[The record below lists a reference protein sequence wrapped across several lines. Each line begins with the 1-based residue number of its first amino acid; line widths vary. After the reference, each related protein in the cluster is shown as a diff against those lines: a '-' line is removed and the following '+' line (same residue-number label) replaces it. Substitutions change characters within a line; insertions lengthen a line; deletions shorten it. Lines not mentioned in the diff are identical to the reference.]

1 MAKEVIIS
9 NSSLNSYGF
18 RVLTSGIDTK
28 QFERNPIL
36 LWMHNRPLRGTTDE
50 VMPIG
55 RVENLRVEGD
65 NLIGTPVFDE
75 TDDFAKKIKA
85 KWDGGFLKMVSA
97 GLDVVAQSDEHDVLV
112 QGQTRS
118 TVTKSKLREVSVVD
132 LGANDDAL
140 VLYNEGKLVHLAGCK
155 SEDLNFLKPIN
166 YNLNN
171 KQMKAIALK
180 LGLSETA
187 TEQEVLAKVGEL
199 QTQAAEAANIR
210 LAMAKQT
217 EQAITAAVDSAVKLR
232 KITADKKNHFVEI
245 GKKVGLASLN
255 ETLDLMQPAKRPTD
269 VIDQNGG
276 GVQEYKKLSDVPTD
290 TLVQLRADEPEKYK
304 VLYKAEYGIEPNE

>member
-36 LWMHNRPLRGTTDE
+36 LWMHNRPWRGTTDE

-180 LGLSETA
+180 LGLAETA

-217 EQAITAAVDSAVKLR
+217 ETAITAAVDNAVKLR
-232 KITADKKNHFVEI
+232 KITADKKNHFVEM

-255 ETLDLMQPAKRPTD
+255 ETLDLMQAAKRPTD
-269 VIDQNGG
+269 VIDQNSG

-290 TLVQLRADEPEKYK
+290 KLVQLRADEPEKYK
-304 VLYKAEYGIEPNE
+304 ALYKAEYGIEPIE